1 MSKLNEA
8 VRHSAS
14 RISEQSP
21 HWLVRNAPAPTLQA
35 LPEIH
40 LSFTEQRQLQAALTP
55 LAIRDSAS
63 GIDRMPVLQRLLE
76 NVLSAEKHQ
85 VLRDFPQSDAGAL
98 IVRGLPVDPQLPAT
112 PYDDEPGIEELP
124 VLAGAILSVLAA
136 LGTRPVGY
144 AGESDNTVFRHV
156 SPKQECETEASS
168 FGSRLGLG
176 MHVDNPHLPLTCEP
190 LDGLSACPEYLT
202 LTGLRCELDVPTRIV
217 AIRDVLDI
225 LPDFVEQELQRPN
238 FSVRRPD
245 SFGQEGNVLENVP
258 LLYQPPAGGLHCR
271 YNKAAVSAT
280 TANADF
286 AMQLFSA
293 TANHPDVIRHILLQP
308 GDMLIF
314 KNQQTLHA
322 RDGFTPRYDGRDRW
336 MIRVF
341 GVDDPARVVPLDPN
355 QPFIVRA

>member
-1 MSKLNEA
+1 M
-8 VRHSAS
+8 
-14 RISEQSP
+14 
-21 HWLVRNAPAPTLQA
+21 VRNTQAPTLQA

-40 LSFTEQRQLQAALTP
+40 LSFTEQRRLQAALAP
-55 LAIRDSAS
+55 LAIHDSAS
-63 GIDRMPVLQRLLE
+63 GIDRMPTLARLLE
-76 NVLSAEKHQ
+76 NVLGAEKHQ
-85 VLRDFPQSDAGAL
+85 ALRDFPQSDAVAL
-98 IVRGLPVDPQLPAT
+98 IVRGLPIDLQLPAT

-136 LGTRPVGY
+136 LGTRPVAY
-144 AGESDNTVFRHV
+144 AGESDDTVFRHV
-156 SPKQECETEASS
+156 SPKQERESEASS
-168 FGSRLGLG
+168 FGSRLSLG
-176 MHVDNPHLPLTCEP
+176 MHVDNPHLPLTCETV
-190 LDGLSACPEYLT
+190 DGLSACPEYLS
-202 LTGLRCELDVPTRIV
+202 LTGLRCELEVPTRIV
-217 AIRDVLDI
+217 AIRDVLDS

-238 FSVRRPD
+238 FNVRRPE
-245 SFGQEGNVLENVP
+245 SFGKQGNVLEHVP
-258 LLYQPPAGGLHCR
+258 LLYKSASGGLHCR

-286 AMQLFSA
+286 AMQLFAA

-322 RDGFTPRYDGRDRW
+322 RDGFAPRYDGRDRW

-341 GVDDPARVVPLDPN
+341 GVDDPARVVPLDPT

>member
-1 MSKLNEA
+1 M
-8 VRHSAS
+8 
-14 RISEQSP
+14 
-21 HWLVRNAPAPTLQA
+21 QA

-40 LSFTEQRQLQAALTP
+40 LSFTEQRQLHAALSP

-63 GIDRMPVLQRLLE
+63 GIDRMPALAQLLE
-76 NVLSAEKHQ
+76 RVLSADKQQ
-85 VLRDFPQSDAGAL
+85 VLRDFPKSEAVAL
-98 IVRGLPVDPQLPAT
+98 IVRGLPIDAQLPAT
-112 PYDDEPGIEELP
+112 PYDDEPGIEDLP
-124 VLAGAILSVLAA
+124 VLSGAILGVLAA

-144 AGESDNTVFRHV
+144 QGESDKTVFRHV
-156 SPKQECETEASS
+156 SPKQERESEASS
-168 FGSRLGLG
+168 FGSRVSLG

-190 LDGLSACPEYLT
+190 VDGLSACPEYLS
-202 LTGLRCELDVPTRIV
+202 LTGLRCEMDVPTRIV

-238 FSVRRPD
+238 FSIRRPE
-245 SFGQEGNVLENVP
+245 SFGKQGNVLENVP
-258 LLYQPPAGGLHCR
+258 LLYTPATGGLHCR
-271 YNKAAVSAT
+271 YNKAAVTAN
-280 TANADF
+280 TANASF

-308 GDMLIF
+308 GDLLIF

-341 GVDDPARVVPLDPN
+341 GVDDPARVVPVNPT